1 MYDDPVAEHLA
12 LIAMPAPGGSAF
24 YAAHVPLRDRAEPGF
39 RFALPAAGPWQ
50 WAGPGDPVAASLADV
65 LAAAGNAR
73 IAGLPGYEDIDLA
86 AVHDAHQQA
95 IMAALD
101 ASQGDLARRLLSEQA
116 EVTAASLVGEE
127 EAARELEITPH
138 TLDVIRLQYK
148 SICPPLLIAGNQ
160 RTKWFWGRG
169 QFAAWKD
176 ARPGKGWRRGQGSRD
191 PARAARHP
199 ADSSAQR
206 ATA

>member
-12 LIAMPAPGGSAF
+12 LIAVTAPGGSAF
-24 YAAHVPLRDRAEPGF
+24 YPAHVPVRDRAEPGF
-39 RFALPAAGPWQ
+39 RFALPDAGPWH

-65 LAAAGNAR
+65 LAAASNAR
-73 IAGLPGYEDIDLA
+73 IAGLPGYDDIDLA
-86 AVHDAHQQA
+86 AVHDAHQHT
-95 IMAALD
+95 IMAALE

-116 EVTAASLVGEE
+116 EVTAASLVSEE
-127 EAARELEITPH
+127 EAARELGITPH
-138 TLDVIRLQYK
+138 SLDVIRLQYK

-176 ARPGKGWRRGQGSRD
+176 ARPGRGWRRGQGSRG
-191 PARAARHP
+191 PARPGQHRAG
-199 ADSSAQR
+199 SSTQR